1 MIRGLP
7 HHGHAWHVPVLAAA
21 WVVMAGWLVDAADA
35 TVWQGNIVGPA
46 KCNTTRLCGVAVP
59 TLTTRCAGIEF
70 DQAYWVKPDD
80 VTCIWFPNGTV
91 WRGMNRTRYSPFYG
105 SDTRNVKNEIRGGID
120 VSVVESWPNSAHLLI
135 LNDLGIDTIP
145 DDSSVDAAGVELLA
159 LQMYELKTNE
169 TPPNV
174 GHNKLTLRSLSWLPP
189 SLTILL
195 ADNNSITTLPPST
208 TTWPRTLAN
217 LSLEN
222 NSLTQLTA
230 NFPSTLAWLYVC
242 IFIFCPLNVDGY
254 LRCLGGNNNLTTI
267 YANQSQFEILSA
279 LQNPS
284 PTALVSSVHA
294 GTDDLSDNIFSTIPS
309 NATCQGHIRTELLFG
324 KFPICILPDDIPPP
338 SVGLPSPSPPSPLP
352 SVSLSPSTL
361 SMGIVGI
368 VTAVAGILCVVVCCR
383 HHRRRRHPPDPY
395 IAPPLCDKDDDHLSG
410 GMLTGRLHLDVRFE
424 DAFVPFR
431 IPAAA
436 IERRRVVARGG
447 FGIVYEGVWTQSASV
462 HVPVALKRLLPTH
475 VDDLGSVDD
484 FMHEIRVYATLGHP
498 NIVHF
503 HGITWTH
510 ISNLAIVMELM
521 PRGDVWSLLLSHPV
535 TNAWHALIGPAPS
548 STTKYTIA
556 IDVLQALVYLHGRH
570 VIHRDIK
577 ARNVLLT
584 DAMES
589 KLTDFGSS
597 RRLGGR
603 QADDATMTAEIG
615 TAAWIAPEVLKGV
628 RYTEQADVYS
638 FGVLLSE
645 MDTATMPYADLCR
658 PDASVTM
665 TRTRIAVL
673 VVNGDIAPTFHAAS
687 PIKRVALQC
696 LQHAPD
702 LRPTAMQ
709 LLDTF
714 RNMRRLRDEEAAAG
728 RRGHGPQ

>member
-70 DQAYWVKPDD
+70 DQAYWVMPDD

-159 LQMYELKTNE
+159 LQMYQLKTNE
-169 TPPNV
+169 TPP
-174 GHNKLTLRSLSWLPP
+174 
-189 SLTILL
+189 
-195 ADNNSITTLPPST
+195 
-208 TTWPRTLAN
+208 
-217 LSLEN
+217 
-222 NSLTQLTA
+222 
-230 NFPSTLAWLYVC
+230 
-242 IFIFCPLNVDGY
+242 
-254 LRCLGGNNNLTTI
+254 CLGGNNNLTTI

-284 PTALVSSVHA
+284 PTALVSSVPA

-324 KFPICILPDDIPPP
+324 KFPICILPDDMPPP

-368 VTAVAGILCVVVCCR
+368 VTAVAGILCVIVCCR

-521 PRGDVWSLLLSHPV
+521 PRGDVWSLLLNHPV

-548 STTKYTIA
+548 YTTKYTIA

-702 LRPTAMQ
+702 LRPTAM
-709 LLDTF
+709 
-714 RNMRRLRDEEAAAG
+714 
-728 RRGHGPQ
+728 

>member
-1 MIRGLP
+1 MSSR
-7 HHGHAWHVPVLAAA
+7 
-21 WVVMAGWLVDAADA
+21 
-35 TVWQGNIVGPA
+35 
-46 KCNTTRLCGVAVP
+46 
-59 TLTTRCAGIEF
+59 
-70 DQAYWVKPDD
+70 
-80 VTCIWFPNGTV
+80 
-91 WRGMNRTRYSPFYG
+91 
-105 SDTRNVKNEIRGGID
+105 
-120 VSVVESWPNSAHLLI
+120 I

-159 LQMYELKTNE
+159 LQIQLQNNNLTKFDSKLSPWTKELIVCDNQISALNLTRTKLELLYIQRNLITDQVMEQANLPSTIVE
-169 TPPNV
+169 LNV

-230 NFPSTLAWLYVC
+230 NFPSTLAWL
-242 IFIFCPLNVDGY
+242 
-254 LRCLGGNNNLTTI
+254 CLGGNNNLTTI

-284 PTALVSSVHA
+284 PTALVSSVPA

-324 KFPICILPDDIPPP
+324 KFPICILPDDMPPP
-338 SVGLPSPSPPSPLP
+338 SVGLPSPPPPSPLP

-368 VTAVAGILCVVVCCR
+368 VTAIAGILCVVVCCR
-383 HHRRRRHPPDPY
+383 HRRRRQHPPDPY
-395 IAPPLCDKDDDHLSG
+395 MAPPLCDKDDDRLSG
-410 GMLTGRLHLDVRFE
+410 GMLTGRLHLDIRFE

-521 PRGDVWSLLLSHPV
+521 PRGDVWSLLLNHPV